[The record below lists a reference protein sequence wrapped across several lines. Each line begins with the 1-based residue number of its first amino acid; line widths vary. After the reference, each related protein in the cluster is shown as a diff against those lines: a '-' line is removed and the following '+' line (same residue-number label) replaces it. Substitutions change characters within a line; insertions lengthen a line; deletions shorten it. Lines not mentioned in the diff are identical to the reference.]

1 MISKIIDVH
10 SHFTTK
16 EYLNLIARHGASL
29 EDGFP
34 LPQWNAQDHLALMD
48 ECNIEWTLLSV
59 SSPQPYFAGF
69 DDESVKMCR
78 HLNESVA
85 KLKQNIQGVLNSRHA
100 CRYPTLQLQLMRQ
113 FTRLMC

>member
-48 ECNIEWTLLSV
+48 ECNIE
-59 SSPQPYFAGF
+59 
-69 DDESVKMCR
+69 
-78 HLNESVA
+78 
-85 KLKQNIQGVLNSRHA
+85 
-100 CRYPTLQLQLMRQ
+100 
-113 FTRLMC
+113 